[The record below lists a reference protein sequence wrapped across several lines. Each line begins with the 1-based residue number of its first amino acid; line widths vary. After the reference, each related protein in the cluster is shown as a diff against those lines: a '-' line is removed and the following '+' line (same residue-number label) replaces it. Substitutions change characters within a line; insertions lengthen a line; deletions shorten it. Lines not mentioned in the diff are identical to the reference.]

1 MCPDLRDMWGI
12 RALKRAMCPVLRDMW
27 GVRVRM
33 SRMYNRERVYM
44 KSMNALSDG
53 RNYVYLYK

>member
-1 MCPDLRDMWGI
+1 MP
-12 RALKRAMCPVLRDMW
+12 LKCAMCPGLRDMW